1 MTDIVKEEGE
11 VITLASKLPTQ
22 ISEFVFLSQEI
33 LAQQNQN
40 GTAKLSENEEA
51 KVNDDL
57 STDLDE

>member
-22 ISEFVFLSQEI
+22 ISEFISQEI
-33 LAQQNQN
+33 LKQNQN